1 MRFRLEFE
9 TVTSSLMSR
18 KPLPSLDICL
28 TELIREEQHIQTKA
42 HLVQQKT
49 KPYTIAMMLVKKH
62 HLLSLHR
69 LGTWAKSEYGH
80 LATQCILKFSN
91 YCKRR
96 AIADHRLR
104 LLKPMLPQQTPLLL
118 MLHPH
123 LSLHSLIFLLHLSL
137 LKLFNNW
144 LSLHSL
150 HLASRVKLCFLP

>member
-69 LGTWAKSEYGH
+69 LGT
-80 LATQCILKFSN
+80 
-91 YCKRR
+91 
-96 AIADHRLR
+96 
-104 LLKPMLPQQTPLLL
+104 
-118 MLHPH
+118 
-123 LSLHSLIFLLHLSL
+123 
-137 LKLFNNW
+137 
-144 LSLHSL
+144 
-150 HLASRVKLCFLP
+150 